1 MRITLFAKRNTKE
14 ILRDTTNLFFGLGFP
29 LILLVLLSVIN
40 ASIPAEA
47 NNTMFSIE
55 NLAPGLAMFGTAFM
69 ALFSG
74 MLLSKDR
81 TSSFLMR
88 LFASPMTSLDF
99 ILGYTLP
106 LFFMALAQAAI
117 TLFASC
123 IAGLELTV
131 NLLPAILMTALT
143 SLLFVGFGLLFGSL
157 MNEKAVGG
165 ICGALLTNVAGWL
178 SGVFIPLDLIGGAFK
193 KTADILPFYHGVQA
207 IKATLSGKFAEM
219 MPHFSIVLGYTLVV
233 FVLAVIAFQRK
244 MNGDK
249 V

>member
-1 MRITLFAKRNTKE
+1 
-14 ILRDTTNLFFGLGFP
+14 
-29 LILLVLLSVIN
+29 
-40 ASIPAEA
+40 
-47 NNTMFSIE
+47 
-55 NLAPGLAMFGTAFM
+55 
-69 ALFSG
+69 
-74 MLLSKDR
+74 
-81 TSSFLMR
+81 
-88 LFASPMTSLDF
+88 
-99 ILGYTLP
+99 
-106 LFFMALAQAAI
+106 MALAQAAI

>member
-106 LFFMALAQAAI
+106 LFVMALVQAAI

-123 IAGLELTV
+123 FAGLELTV
-131 NLLPAILMTALT
+131 NLLPAILVTALS

-165 ICGALLTNVAGWL
+165 ICGAALTNVAGWL

-193 KTADILPFYHGVQA
+193 KVADILPFYHSVQA
-207 IKATLSGKFAEM
+207 IKATLSGDFAEL
-219 MPHFSIVLGYTLVV
+219 MPHFGIVLAYTVVV

-244 MNGDK
+244 MNGNK

>member
-1 MRITLFAKRNTKE
+1 MRIVLFAKRNTKE
-14 ILRDTTNLFFGLGFP
+14 ILRDPINLFFGLGFP
-29 LILLVLLSVIN
+29 LALLVLLSAIN
-40 ASIPAEA
+40 ASIPPEA
-47 NNTMFSIE
+47 NNPMFSIE

-106 LFFMALAQAAI
+106 MLVMALAQAAI
-117 TLFASC
+117 TLLASC
-123 IAGLELTV
+123 IVGLELTV
-131 NLLPAILMTALT
+131 NLLPAILLTTLT

-157 MNEKAVGG
+157 MNDKAVGG

-178 SGVFIPLDLIGGAFK
+178 SGVFIPIDLIGGAFK
-193 KTADILPFYHGVQA
+193 KEADILPFYHSVQA
-207 IKATLSGKFAEM
+207 IKATLGGNFTEIL
-219 MPHFSIVLGYTLVV
+219 PHLIVVLGYTVV
-233 FVLAVIAFQRK
+233 IFMLAIIVFHHK
-244 MNGDK
+244 MSGDK
-249 V
+249 A